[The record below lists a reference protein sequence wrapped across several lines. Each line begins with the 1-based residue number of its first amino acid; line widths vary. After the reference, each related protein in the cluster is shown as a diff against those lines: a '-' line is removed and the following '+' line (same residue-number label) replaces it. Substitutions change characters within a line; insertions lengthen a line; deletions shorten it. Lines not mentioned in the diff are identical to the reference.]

1 MSNEDMASRIQ
12 VYLKKIEKIRVKRMK
27 REKFKHL
34 LKTLGLSA
42 GRSESMA
49 LKIVRRYDA
58 NGREL
63 TEKDLET
70 FRLDSPVVR
79 EILANLNREVTEGIR
94 QREKKDDD

>member
-12 VYLKKIEKIRVKRMK
+12 VYRKKIEKIRVKRIK

-42 GRSESMA
+42 GRESMA
-49 LKIVRRYDA
+49 LKNVRRYDA

-94 QREKKDDD
+94 QKEKKGDD